1 MLRKSLKK
9 EEFIRII
16 NLCENIE
23 KSGLDPF
30 SIKVSDL
37 LIRLRK
43 ILEKSKD
50 IEEIVLDAETIYKI
64 SLLLAY
70 QSRWLKQKAS
80 SLFIDYQLL
89 AIKLSTSK
97 IEDIALA
104 FLKAW
109 NPIVSL
115 EQITSYRLK
124 QGVEY
129 FISLPTREKK
139 TIFYEKLSEKEI
151 SEAIKKQLIEEKFF
165 EENLEKIYQELL
177 EKASKEEINYWDFI
191 IGKEFKETIERAY
204 LLSFLISTGRIKVK
218 IDPLS
223 EKIILKPIEK
233 KIENKITSSLPI
245 VINKEIL
252 KKMINQSLNI
262 SI

>member
-1 MLRKSLKK
+1 MLKKSLTK

-16 NLCENIE
+16 NICENIE

-37 LIRLRK
+37 LTRLRK

-50 IEEIVLDAETIYKI
+50 IEEIVLDAETLYKI
-64 SLLLAY
+64 SLLIAY
-70 QSRWLKQKAS
+70 QSKWLKQKAS

-89 AIKLSTSK
+89 AIKLSASS

-109 NPIVSL
+109 NPLISL
-115 EQITSYRLK
+115 EQITPYRLR
-124 QGVEY
+124 QGIEY
-129 FISLPTREKK
+129 FISLPTRERK
-139 TIFYEKLSEKEI
+139 TIFSEKLSEKELN
-151 SEAIKKQLIEEKFF
+151 EAIKKQLIDEKLF

-177 EKASKEEINYWDFI
+177 EKASKEEVNYWDFI
-191 IGKEFKETIERAY
+191 IRKEFKETIERAY

-223 EKIILKPIEK
+223 EKIIIKPLEK
-233 KIENKITSSLPI
+233 KIENKITSSLSI
-245 VINKEIL
+245 VINKDIL
-252 KKMINQSLNI
+252 EKIKNE
-262 SI
+262 

>member
-1 MLRKSLKK
+1 MMLKKSLTK

-16 NLCENIE
+16 NICENIE

-37 LIRLRK
+37 LTRLRK
-43 ILEKSKD
+43 ILVKSKD
-50 IEEIVLDAETIYKI
+50 IEEIVLDAETLYKI
-64 SLLLAY
+64 SLLIAY
-70 QSRWLKQKAS
+70 QSKWLKQKAS

-89 AIKLSTSK
+89 AIKLSASS
-97 IEDIALA
+97 IEDIVSA

-109 NPIVSL
+109 NPIISL
-115 EQITSYRLK
+115 EQITPYRLR
-124 QGVEY
+124 QGIEY

-139 TIFYEKLSEKEI
+139 TIFSEKLSEKELN
-151 SEAIKKQLIEEKFF
+151 ETIKKQLIEEKLF

-177 EKASKEEINYWDFI
+177 EKATKEEVNYWDFI
-191 IGKEFKETIERAY
+191 IRKEFKEIIERAY
-204 LLSFLISTGRIKVK
+204 LLSFLISTGRVKVK

-223 EKIILKPIEK
+223 EKIIIKPLER

-252 KKMINQSLNI
+252 KKI
-262 SI
+262 S

>member
-1 MLRKSLKK
+1 MMLKRSFTK

-37 LIRLRK
+37 LMRLRK

-50 IEEIVLDAETIYKI
+50 VEEIVLDAETLYKI
-64 SLLLAY
+64 SLLIAY
-70 QSRWLKQKAS
+70 QSKWLKQKAS

-89 AIKLSTSK
+89 AIKISTSS
-97 IEDIALA
+97 IEEITLA

-115 EQITSYRLK
+115 EQITPYRLR
-124 QGVEY
+124 QGIEY
-129 FISLPTREKK
+129 FISLPSKRKK
-139 TIFYEKLSEKEI
+139 IISYEEISEKEI
-151 SEAIKKQLIEEKFF
+151 NEEIKKQLIEEKFF
-165 EENLEKIYQELL
+165 EENLEKIYQEFL
-177 EKASKEEINYWDFI
+177 EKASKEEVNYWDFI
-191 IGKEFKETIERAY
+191 IRKKFEETIERAY

-223 EKIILKPIEK
+223 EKIILKPSER
-233 KIENKITSSLPI
+233 KIENKINSSLPI

-252 KKMINQSLNI
+252 EKIINRKF
-262 SI
+262 

>member
-1 MLRKSLKK
+1 MMLKKSLTK

-16 NLCENIE
+16 NICENIE

-37 LIRLRK
+37 LTRLRK
-43 ILEKSKD
+43 ILVKSKD
-50 IEEIVLDAETIYKI
+50 IEEIVLDAETLYKI
-64 SLLLAY
+64 SLLIAY
-70 QSRWLKQKAS
+70 QSKWLKQKAS

-89 AIKLSTSK
+89 AIKLSASS
-97 IEDIALA
+97 IEDIVSA

-109 NPIVSL
+109 NPIISL
-115 EQITSYRLK
+115 EQITPYRLR
-124 QGVEY
+124 QGIEY

-139 TIFYEKLSEKEI
+139 TIFSEKLSEKELN
-151 SEAIKKQLIEEKFF
+151 ETIKKQLIEEKLF

-177 EKASKEEINYWDFI
+177 EKATKEEVNYWDFI
-191 IGKEFKETIERAY
+191 IRKEFKEIIERAY
-204 LLSFLISTGRIKVK
+204 LLSFLISTGRVKVK

-223 EKIILKPIEK
+223 EKIIIKPLER

-245 VINKEIL
+245 VINKEI
-252 KKMINQSLNI
+252 
-262 SI
+262 

>member
-1 MLRKSLKK
+1 MLKKSLTK

-16 NLCENIE
+16 NICENIE

-37 LIRLRK
+37 LTRLRK
-43 ILEKSKD
+43 ILVKSKD
-50 IEEIVLDAETIYKI
+50 IEEIVLDAETLYKI
-64 SLLLAY
+64 SLLIAY
-70 QSRWLKQKAS
+70 QSKWLKQKAS

-89 AIKLSTSK
+89 AIKLSASS
-97 IEDIALA
+97 IEDIVSA

-109 NPIVSL
+109 NPIISL
-115 EQITSYRLK
+115 EQITPYRLR
-124 QGVEY
+124 QGIEY

-139 TIFYEKLSEKEI
+139 TIFSEKLSEKELN
-151 SEAIKKQLIEEKFF
+151 ETIKKQLIEEKLF

-177 EKASKEEINYWDFI
+177 EKATKEEVNYWDFI
-191 IGKEFKETIERAY
+191 IRKEFKEIIERAY
-204 LLSFLISTGRIKVK
+204 LLSFLISTGRVKVK

-223 EKIILKPIEK
+223 EKIIIKPLER

-252 KKMINQSLNI
+252 KKI
-262 SI
+262 S

>member
-1 MLRKSLKK
+1 MLKKSLTK

-16 NLCENIE
+16 NICENIE

-37 LIRLRK
+37 LTRLRK

-50 IEEIVLDAETIYKI
+50 VEEIVLDAETLYKI
-64 SLLLAY
+64 SLLIAY
-70 QSRWLKQKAS
+70 QSKWLKQKAS

-89 AIKLSTSK
+89 AIKLSASS

-109 NPIVSL
+109 NPIISL
-115 EQITSYRLK
+115 EQITPYRLR
-124 QGVEY
+124 QGIEY

-139 TIFYEKLSEKEI
+139 TIFSEKLSEKEL
-151 SEAIKKQLIEEKFF
+151 SEAIKKQLIDEKLF
-165 EENLEKIYQELL
+165 EENLEKIYQELS
-177 EKASKEEINYWDFI
+177 EKASKEEVNYWDFI
-191 IGKEFKETIERAY
+191 IRKEFKETIERAY
-204 LLSFLISTGRIKVK
+204 LLSFLISTGRVKVK

-223 EKIILKPIEK
+223 EKIIIKPLEK
-233 KIENKITSSLPI
+233 KIENKITSSLSI
-245 VINKEIL
+245 VINKDVLEKI
-252 KKMINQSLNI
+252 KNE
-262 SI
+262 

>member
-1 MLRKSLKK
+1 MMLKKSLTK

-16 NLCENIE
+16 NICENIE
-23 KSGLDPF
+23 KSGIDPF

-50 IEEIVLDAETIYKI
+50 IEEIVLDAETLYKI
-64 SLLLAY
+64 SLLIAY
-70 QSRWLKQKAS
+70 QSKWLKQKAS

-89 AIKLSTSK
+89 AIKLSASS

-109 NPIVSL
+109 NPIISL
-115 EQITSYRLK
+115 EQITPYRLM
-124 QGVEY
+124 QGIEY
-129 FISLPTREKK
+129 FISLPSREKK
-139 TIFYEKLSEKEI
+139 TIFSEKLSEKEL
-151 SEAIKKQLIEEKFF
+151 SEAIKKQLIDEKLF

-177 EKASKEEINYWDFI
+177 EKASKKEEINYWNFI
-191 IGKEFKETIERAY
+191 IGKDFKETIERAY
-204 LLSFLISTGRIKVK
+204 LLSFLISTGRLKVK

-223 EKIILKPIEK
+223 EKIIIKPLEK

-252 KKMINQSLNI
+252 KKI
-262 SI
+262 S

>member
-1 MLRKSLKK
+1 MLKKSLTK

-16 NLCENIE
+16 NICENIE

-37 LIRLRK
+37 LTRLRK
-43 ILEKSKD
+43 ILVKSKD
-50 IEEIVLDAETIYKI
+50 IEEIVLDAETLYKI
-64 SLLLAY
+64 SLLIAY
-70 QSRWLKQKAS
+70 QSKWLKQKAS

-89 AIKLSTSK
+89 AIKLSASS
-97 IEDIALA
+97 IEDIVSA

-109 NPIVSL
+109 NPIISL
-115 EQITSYRLK
+115 EQITQYRLR
-124 QGVEY
+124 QGIEY

-139 TIFYEKLSEKEI
+139 TIFSEKLSEKELN
-151 SEAIKKQLIEEKFF
+151 ETIKKQLIEEKLF

-177 EKASKEEINYWDFI
+177 EKATKEEVNYWDFI
-191 IGKEFKETIERAY
+191 IRKEFKEIIERAY
-204 LLSFLISTGRIKVK
+204 LLSFLISTGRVKVK

-223 EKIILKPIEK
+223 EKIIIKPLER

-252 KKMINQSLNI
+252 KKI
-262 SI
+262 S